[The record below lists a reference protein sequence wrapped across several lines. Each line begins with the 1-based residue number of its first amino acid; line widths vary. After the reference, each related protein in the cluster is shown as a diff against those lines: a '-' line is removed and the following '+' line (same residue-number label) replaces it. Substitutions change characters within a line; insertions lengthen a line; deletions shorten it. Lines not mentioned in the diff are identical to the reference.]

1 MKGGNQPLCLKYSID
16 TNISLQNVLG
26 NFKMANILS
35 DHVRHETEY
44 MEVTNVKREK
54 HAPL

>member
-35 DHVRHETEY
+35 DPVRHETEY